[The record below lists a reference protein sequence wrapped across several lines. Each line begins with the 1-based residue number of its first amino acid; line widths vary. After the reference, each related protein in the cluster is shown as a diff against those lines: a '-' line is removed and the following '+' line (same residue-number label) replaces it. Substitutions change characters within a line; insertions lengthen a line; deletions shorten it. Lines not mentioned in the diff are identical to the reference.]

1 MADNTKQDFQWLDI
15 PDGQGGTERKWCK
28 DAEARAAIEHL
39 DPASAATDAI
49 CEDIVD
55 DIVDGTHKTQGHD
68 DDVIPVSGLK
78 AALTKYGTD
87 VVNEGLSGKQDTIAD
102 LSDIRSGASAGATA
116 YQKPSTGIPSTDMT
130 AAVQAS
136 LAKADTAIQDI
147 SGKSDVGHTHDDRY
161 YTETE
166 IDAKEQAITDL
177 IPTQATSS
185 NQLADKDFVNSSI
198 STSTATFRGTSATGL
213 SEAQFL
219 AWANALTKDENDY
232 VFWNTTDSDGNTL
245 FKRYKYNGTAWVY
258 EYTLNNSSF
267 TADQWAALNSGITD
281 VLTGKLSALPTNSE
295 LTTQLGNKVDKTT
308 TVNGHALSGNVSVSK
323 SDVGL
328 GSVANTGDSA
338 TPVSGGTTKFT
349 TGGAYT
355 ELAKKAD
362 KSATVSTVAYDAT
375 NGKLTKTINGTT
387 TDIVVLDTAPTSG
400 SKKPVTSGAVYQAIQ
415 EALINPIS
423 DSSIVSTTTFN
434 KRDVISLNGTMYM
447 ADNATSDLPL
457 KTPVVQGSNIVTQDG
472 MVVIQGGAAS
482 SDWHSFG

>member
-1 MADNTKQDFQWLDI
+1 MAENTKQEFQYLDI
-15 PDGQGGTERKWCK
+15 PDGSGGTERWWCE

-55 DIVDGTHKTQGHD
+55 DIVEGTHKTEGHD

-87 VVNEGLSGKQDTIAD
+87 VVEEGL
-102 LSDIRSGASAGATA
+102 
-116 YQKPSTGIPSTDMT
+116 
-130 AAVQAS
+130 
-136 LAKADTAIQDI
+136 

-161 YTETE
+161 YTESE
-166 IDAKEQAITDL
+166 IDAKEQAIADL

-198 STSTATFRGTSATGL
+198 ATSTATYRGSYNLVSDLHLTITATNA
-213 SEAQFL
+213 EIATAL
-219 AWANALTKDENDY
+219 ATAVATADNNDY
-232 VFWNTTDSDGNTL
+232 SFVQVPTANDKPTEIAKIVR
-245 FKRYKYNGTAWVY
+245 FKNNGTEWGY
-258 EYTLNNSSF
+258 EYELNNSGYTS
-267 TADQWAALNSGITD
+267 DQWAAINSGVTSGL
-281 VLTGKLSALPTNSE
+281 VSKLLALPSNAE
-295 LTTQLGNKVDKTT
+295 LTTLL
-308 TVNGHALSGNVSVSK
+308 NG
-323 SDVGL
+323 
-328 GSVANTGDSA
+328 
-338 TPVSGGTTKFT
+338 
-349 TGGAYT
+349 
-355 ELAKKAD
+355 KAD
-362 KSATVSTVAYDAT
+362 KTATVSTVAYDTT

-434 KRDVISLNGTMYM
+434 KRDVVSLNGTMYM

-472 MVVIQGGAAS
+472 MVIIQGGTAS

>member
-1 MADNTKQDFQWLDI
+1 MAENTKQEFQYLDI
-15 PDGQGGTERKWCK
+15 PDGSGGTERWWCE

-55 DIVDGTHKTQGHD
+55 DIVDGTHKTEGHD

-87 VVNEGLSGKQDTIAD
+87 VVEEGL
-102 LSDIRSGASAGATA
+102 
-116 YQKPSTGIPSTDMT
+116 
-130 AAVQAS
+130 
-136 LAKADTAIQDI
+136 

-161 YTETE
+161 YTESE

-213 SEAQFL
+213 TEAQFL
-219 AWANALTKDENDY
+219 AWANALTKDDNDY
-232 VFWNTTDSDGNTL
+232 VFWHTTDSDGNTL
-245 FKRYKYNGTAWVY
+245 FKRYKYDGSQWVY

-267 TADQWAALNSGITD
+267 TSEQWAALNSAITSGL
-281 VLTGKLSALPTNSE
+281 VEKLSALPTNAD
-295 LTTQLGNKVDKTT
+295 LTTLLGNKVDKTT

-328 GSVANTGDSA
+328 GSVVNTGDSA

-355 ELAKKAD
+355 ELNKKAD
-362 KSATVSTVAYDAT
+362 KTATVSTVAYDAT

-423 DSSIVSTTTFN
+423 DSSISVSTTFA
-434 KRDVISLNGTMYM
+434 KRDLVNVNGTMYLTD
-447 ADNATSDLPL
+447 AATSDYPV
-457 KTPVVQGSNIVTQDG
+457 KTPVVQGTSF
-472 MVVIQGGAAS
+472 VVFGDSLVVQGNTAS
-482 SDWHSFG
+482 ASWHSI